1 MVTLL
6 TRVFIPENKSLQ
18 VPFTLLRQSVIS
30 RLSLWLQGWCSGP
43 EAQAG
48 EARIPPSGRQAASRV
63 PANCKTG
70 WEEVSPG
77 CGETNNVFYE
87 DFVCRSRA
95 QNWRQMLVQFVFDC
109 TNPSSVSLLHF
120 SVPGKP
126 EKISENVEVITVQSM
141 TRIFSKV
148 WL

>member
-6 TRVFIPENKSLQ
+6 TRVFIPENKSSGSFYSPSSECHQ
-18 VPFTLLRQSVIS
+18 QTQSVTA
-30 RLSLWLQGWCSGP
+30 GP

-48 EARIPPSGRQAASRV
+48 EAGIPPSGRQGASRV

-70 WEEVSPG
+70 WEKVSPG
-77 CGETNNVFYE
+77 CRETNNVFYE

-109 TNPSSVSLLHF
+109 TNPSSVSLLRF
-120 SVPGKP
+120 PIPGKP
-126 EKISENVEVITVQSM
+126 EKISEKVEVITVQSM
-141 TRIFSKV
+141 TRIFSRV